1 MQHEMEANEFGGYSV
16 WSMHLGSGNKN
27 INSALR

>member
-1 MQHEMEANEFGGYSV
+1 MQRKMEANEFGEYSV
-16 WSMHLGSGNKN
+16 WNMHLTSGNNN